1 MFDTD
6 QKPGLLSRNRET
18 SYYNPF
24 YLHCTHFMAMDPKGN
39 QNVHNLPQGC
49 ESFGGQ
55 DWEFRG
61 CPGFADIGFRGE
73 GWQELLDLGVKR
85 GQVYILRYM
94 GVVEF
99 WNALA

>member
-6 QKPGLLSRNRET
+6 QKPGLLVRNLKQVTTTRKA
-18 SYYNPF
+18 YYLR
-24 YLHCTHFMAMDPKGN
+24 YTHFMAMDPKGN

-61 CPGFADIGFRGE
+61 CSGFADIGFRGE
-73 GWQELLDLGVKR
+73 GCSELLDLGVK
-85 GQVYILRYM
+85 
-94 GVVEF
+94 GVRRTY
-99 WNALA
+99 WGIWGL